1 MGLPKTGPERRSGTA
16 AVSSQRP
23 DTASIKCGC
32 IRLQLSWEVHGYRQ
46 HCSQDHV
53 VRASGKGKGFG
64 SRGKGS
70 WLKTESLEEQVLL
83 ASPLEAEKGPK
94 VRRRSRYCKER
105 SWSASSL
112 WDRMLRSTS
121 LGQGSAGSERA
132 WDRNEQYLFGDSQQG
147 LVQSFHQLLKS
158 RPLRGS
164 CVPALPH

>member
-32 IRLQLSWEVHGYRQ
+32 IRLQLSWE
-46 HCSQDHV
+46 